1 MMKLRGNPEKW
12 PKGYSTSCEKP
23 LNKSVYDVR
32 TRATNHVHRVDQWHK
47 FYGDNLFWQNEQHN
61 IGVVGYLWLYKAM
74 AACRTALYLVDE
86 FNSETVRTP
95 VIVRTA
101 LHRMHTDPS
110 RQKEPWALL
119 ASGCRQSLHA
129 PTIVAIYRVNLCWS
143 PSPSHSLDIWE
154 HCPHCVSSVTQT
166 YLYIIFVGT
175 LHRSLVTNT
184 SYTLSFCMLPSRD
197 LLKRTSWNIT

>member
-1 MMKLRGNPEKW
+1 
-12 PKGYSTSCEKP
+12 
-23 LNKSVYDVR
+23 
-32 TRATNHVHRVDQWHK
+32 
-47 FYGDNLFWQNEQHN
+47 
-61 IGVVGYLWLYKAM
+61 M

-197 LLKRTSWNIT
+197 LLKRTMLKHYVTERYFYCTTHICIVPSHTCFSFFVWKYNAYFERNIPVIC